1 MLTQMR
7 SVYDL
12 PIPGMTAEERL
23 DADIMI
29 KNLKLMFYRAGLDQF
44 EAMSAMPG
52 PRELEAPTEARVN
65 P

>member
-1 MLTQMR
+1 
-7 SVYDL
+7 
-12 PIPGMTAEERL
+12 MTPEERL